1 MKKIII
7 TALVLASFAS
17 CNKAKIR
24 TCVIDTYDGTRYTI
38 ISDKELTRVEM
49 AAYEQEL
56 QKQNTPVNGEA
67 AKVKC
72 H

>member
-7 TALVLASFAS
+7 IALALASLAS

-24 TCVIDTYDGTRYTI
+24 TCTINGIYTV
-38 ISDKELTRVEM
+38 ISDKPLTKSEM
-49 AAYEQEL
+49 ISYEQEL
-56 QKQNTPVNGEA
+56 QKQNTPVNGQM

>member
-7 TALVLASFAS
+7 IALAVASLAS
-17 CNKAKIR
+17 CQKAKFR
-24 TCVIDTYDGTRYTI
+24 TCTINGIYTV
-38 ISDKELTRVEM
+38 ISDKPLTKSEM

-56 QKQNTPVNGEA
+56 QEQNTPVNGQA